1 MVPDEVAEDKGSGP
15 VTAARTLKG
24 AEIARFVLTIM
35 LAALVAA
42 SLATHDDDDWFTLVQ
57 AWRLHG
63 AGGALGARIANA
75 CGLMGAALSHALF
88 WILGRVAAWAVV
100 VIITLCAASRIWEP
114 LRGRLAYWI
123 GMTTAMSLVVAVAV
137 AARPIR
143 SVPARAGGV
152 VGVWGEAV
160 GRQAFGPYGLAVLLG
175 LAALII
181 PFHAAGGFSRHIR
194 WPQRTPRQKKLRGS
208 APPVRVPTTVA
219 DEPPATP
226 VYQETGHTLPEP
238 PPVPAVADVGPY
250 RLPPLTL
257 LRADG
262 PMHPFVDTKEI
273 ERRRVKLEEALG
285 SFGVTAKVVR
295 AVPGPVIT
303 RFEVEPAPGI
313 KVSRI
318 EGLADDISLALKA
331 LQTRVVA
338 PIPGTGVVGVEVP
351 NRRAA
356 IVRLGDLLQTPVFES
371 SRAPLILPV
380 GRDTVGEPVACDLST
395 LPHLL
400 IGGTTGSGKSSCI
413 NSFLCGL
420 LVRVTPS
427 LVRFLLID
435 PKRVELTMYDGI
447 PHLLYPVV
455 VDPKVALRTL
465 TWTAQEME
473 RRYEYLSAN
482 GLRDIGE
489 FHSNHPENGS
499 AMPYIVVVIDEL
511 ADLMMSAP
519 AEMEAVIIRIA
530 QKARAV
536 GIHLV
541 VATQRPSKEIVTGV
555 LKSNFPGRI
564 AFQVM
569 QRVNSTII
577 LDSPGAE
584 RLLGKGDMLFLPPGA
599 PGPQR
604 VHGAYIAPEEIRAVV
619 EFWRT
624 QAMPEPSGQPAQTA
638 PREGI
643 RPPASAPLGP
653 MAPPVFAPV
662 GLEESDEGDDDP
674 LWEDAA
680 RLVILNR
687 QGSTSLLQRR
697 LKVGY
702 ARAGRLMDI
711 LEGKGIV
718 GPAQGSKPRDVLVDP
733 SWLENQISV
742 DE

>member
-1 MVPDEVAEDKGSGP
+1 MNTGRVVSGAAVA
-15 VTAARTLKG
+15 RL
-24 AEIARFVLTIM
+24 VLA
-35 LAALVAA
+35 LAVAALVSA
-42 SLATHDDDDWFTLVQ
+42 SLATYRHEDWFNLRRDSLLKVRVENTCGIVGAATAHLLSVGLGRIPAFSVVVFITLAGMSVVWRDLRRRLWYWLGMVTVATLVLTTALAMHPIGSVP
-57 AWRLHG
+57 AW
-63 AGGALGARIANA
+63 AGGAVGVRISTLGMR
-75 CGLMGAALSHALF
+75 ALGPS
-88 WILGRVAAWAVV
+88 
-100 VIITLCAASRIWEP
+100 
-114 LRGRLAYWI
+114 
-123 GMTTAMSLVVAVAV
+123 GMTIVLTVA
-137 AARPIR
+137 
-143 SVPARAGGV
+143 
-152 VGVWGEAV
+152 
-160 GRQAFGPYGLAVLLG
+160 GLLL
-175 LAALII
+175 
-181 PFHAAGGFSRHIR
+181 PFHALGGFKLHLRLPR
-194 WPQRTPRQKKLRGS
+194 RRQRPVARGS
-208 APPVRVPTTVA
+208 ST
-219 DEPPATP
+219 
-226 VYQETGHTLPEP
+226 
-238 PPVPAVADVGPY
+238 PVPAPFMEGVTQEGMAERTPSPVVESEPEPTPSRIKADAWPY
-250 RLPPLTL
+250 KLPPSTL

-262 PMHPFVDTKEI
+262 PMHSFVDPKEI

-313 KVSRI
+313 KVARI
-318 EGLADDISLALKA
+318 ESLADDISLALKA

-356 IVRLGDLLQTPVFES
+356 VVRLGDMMRSPVFRS
-371 SRAPLILPV
+371 SDAPLLLPV
-380 GRDTVGEPVACDLST
+380 GRDAVGEPVACDLST

-420 LVRVTPS
+420 LVRVTPH

-435 PKRVELTMYDGI
+435 PKRVELTTYEGI

-455 VDPKVALRTL
+455 TDPKVALRSL

-473 RRYEYLSAN
+473 RRYELLSTL
-482 GLRDIGE
+482 GMRDIGE
-489 FHSNHPENGS
+489 FHSQEAENGNT
-499 AMPYIVVVIDEL
+499 MPYIVVVIDEL

-536 GIHLV
+536 GIHLI

-604 VHGAYIAPEEIRAVV
+604 VHGGFITPEEVRSLVDFWRSQVQIAPASRDRA
-619 EFWRT
+619 
-624 QAMPEPSGQPAQTA
+624 PSASGL
-638 PREGI
+638 
-643 RPPASAPLGP
+643 PPK
-653 MAPPVFAPV
+653 APPVPTTIDLGEMV
-662 GLEESDEGDDDP
+662 EPGDDDS

-711 LEGKGIV
+711 LENRGVV
-718 GPAQGSKPRDVLVDP
+718 GPAQGSKPRDVLVD
-733 SWLENQISV
+733 SAWLENTDNIGS
-742 DE
+742 

>member
-1 MVPDEVAEDKGSGP
+1 MKAGKS
-15 VTAARTLKG
+15 VTG
-24 AEIARFVLTIM
+24 
-35 LAALVAA
+35 AALVRAVLTLTLA
-42 SLATHDDDDWFTLVQ
+42 VLVGTSLATHKAGDWFKMSQ
-57 AWRLHG
+57 AAERGLT
-63 AGGALGARIANA
+63 AVLDVRVENT
-75 CGLMGAALSHALF
+75 CGIVGAATSHA
-88 WILGRVAAWAVV
+88 V
-100 VIITLCAASRIWEP
+100 CAAV
-114 LRGRLAYWI
+114 GRLPAW
-123 GMTTAMSLVVAVAV
+123 SAVAV
-137 AARPIR
+137 IALCGLAPLWDTLRRRLLYWVAMTISLGSVFATALALQPLR
-143 SVPARAGGV
+143 SVPLQAGGRLGV
-152 VGVWGEAV
+152 SIAAAGVRFVGSTGTAAV
-160 GRQAFGPYGLAVLLG
+160 LG
-175 LAALII
+175 LAALLI
-181 PFHAAGGFSRHIR
+181 PFHAMGGFSRHIVLSIR
-194 WPQRTPRQKKLRGS
+194 RPRRRPRVAGALPHPSSPEEVVVQVLPEPLPVHNA
-208 APPVRVPTTVA
+208 APAAAEIPAEASPVRVVKNP
-219 DEPPATP
+219 
-226 VYQETGHTLPEP
+226 
-238 PPVPAVADVGPY
+238 GPY
-250 RLPPLTL
+250 SLPPQSL

-262 PMHPFVDTKEI
+262 PMQSFVDPKEI

-318 EGLADDISLALKA
+318 ESLADDISLALKA

-351 NRRAA
+351 NKRAA
-356 IVRLGDLLQTPVFES
+356 VVRIGDLMRAPVFQS
-371 SRAPLILPV
+371 SQSPLLLPI
-380 GRDTVGEPVACDLST
+380 GRDAVGEPVACDLST

-420 LVRVTPS
+420 LMRVTPVD
-427 LVRFLLID
+427 VRFILID
-435 PKRVELTMYDGI
+435 PKRVELTTYERI
-447 PHLLYPVV
+447 PHLFFPVV
-455 VDPKVALRTL
+455 TDPKIALRAL

-473 RRYEYLSAN
+473 RRYEYLSSH

-489 FHSNHPENGS
+489 FHGTQPGNGS
-499 AMPYIVVVIDEL
+499 MPYVVVVIDEL

-604 VHGAYIAPEEIRAVV
+604 VHGAFI
-619 EFWRT
+619 T
-624 QAMPEPSGQPAQTA
+624 
-638 PREGI
+638 
-643 RPPASAPLGP
+643 
-653 MAPPVFAPV
+653 
-662 GLEESDEGDDDP
+662 
-674 LWEDAA
+674 
-680 RLVILNR
+680 
-687 QGSTSLLQRR
+687 
-697 LKVGY
+697 
-702 ARAGRLMDI
+702 
-711 LEGKGIV
+711 
-718 GPAQGSKPRDVLVDP
+718 
-733 SWLENQISV
+733 
-742 DE
+742 